1 MHFGSWKFF
10 CLLRTK
16 FVYSEP
22 NLCTL
27 VKIFGI
33 CTFGICEFL
42 LLYSTTAVCVHFHF
56 WQKKKSKTKKL
67 FFVVVPLHYCCCAYT
82 RLGWTDGQMD
92 RQTDGRTDRQLIRI
106 QAGLIVCL
114 SVRLSV
120 CPSVRPSIPTL
131 CTHSSSSG
139 CLLYTSPSPRD

>member
-1 MHFGSWKFF
+1 MHFGLWKFF

-16 FVYSEP
+16 FVYSEQ

-56 WQKKKSKTKKL
+56 WQKKKVKQKKYFLLL
-67 FFVVVPLHYCCCAYT
+67 FHSTTAAVRT
-82 RLGWTDGQMD
+82 QGWDRRTD
-92 RQTDGRTDRQLIRI
+92 RRTDGRNNR
-106 QAGLIVCL
+106 AW
-114 SVRLSV
+114 
-120 CPSVRPSIPTL
+120 IPVEYYWEIIYYNNL
-131 CTHSSSSG
+131 
-139 CLLYTSPSPRD
+139 

>member
-1 MHFGSWKFF
+1 MWVPVVVVVVVVVEGSRQCAFWVVEFF
-10 CLLRTK
+10 LSTPNKICLLRTK
-16 FVYSEP
+16 FVYSEQ

-56 WQKKKSKTKKL
+56 WQKIKSKTKKI

-82 RLGWTDGQMD
+82 RLG
-92 RQTDGRTDRQLIRI
+92 RTDRQLIRASGP
-106 QAGLIVCL
+106 AG
-114 SVRLSV
+114 SQ
-120 CPSVRPSIPTL
+120 
-131 CTHSSSSG
+131 
-139 CLLYTSPSPRD
+139 

>member
-1 MHFGSWKFF
+1 MWVPVVVVVVVVVVEGSRQCAFWVVEIFLSTPNKI

-16 FVYSEP
+16 FVYSEQ

-56 WQKKKSKTKKL
+56 WQKIKSKTKKL

-82 RLGWTDGQMD
+82 RLG
-92 RQTDGRTDRQLIRI
+92 QTDGRTDGQLIRPGS
-106 QAGLIVCL
+106 Q
-114 SVRLSV
+114 
-120 CPSVRPSIPTL
+120 
-131 CTHSSSSG
+131 
-139 CLLYTSPSPRD
+139 